1 MVSGTTVYFRGGV
14 RPIYFL
20 RFSLTGLHFTLT
32 DRATCWPFPTQFHAL
47 FLPCCN
53 DCFLAREYVHLW
65 QRIIHHPASLCSSF
79 KIYVQCLDSS
89 ISSSLLAPE
98 KAEPSVGAAS
108 LTKLACICFMTH
120 MTLLQCLSNIPSTMS
135 LGTLSR
141 RRFLDHSLHRTPWC
155 SRRGPLVLPFTEK
168 TEAAGISESMSK
180 ESPWG

>member
-1 MVSGTTVYFRGGV
+1 MGERELRTPSPHPVSGHACPSSHAPSSHSIVWGRWRGGSPGG
-14 RPIYFL
+14 R
-20 RFSLTGLHFTLT
+20 
-32 DRATCWPFPTQFHAL
+32 
-47 FLPCCN
+47 
-53 DCFLAREYVHLW
+53 
-65 QRIIHHPASLCSSF
+65 
-79 KIYVQCLDSS
+79 KIC
-89 ISSSLLAPE
+89 APE

-168 TEAAGISESMSK
+168 AEAAGISESMSK